1 MFNLNKLLQAL
12 NPLLD
17 SRQKQLALQILEG
30 YSNQYYTRFTEL
42 FKAKLGLL
50 GMNEDDNY
58 LISFLLRLMEDTKA
72 DFTMTFRQLGEIT
85 QKQLKELRVSQE
97 FWALQDIAKHKFF
110 PDWVAMYLLRLRRN
124 AGDSDTERRKRMM
137 SVNPRYVLRN
147 WMAES
152 AVQKA
157 EMNDFSEVHLL
168 QRVLQHPFQTQ
179 TMAEKAGYSL
189 RPPSWAND
197 LKVSCSS

>member
-85 QKQLKELRVSQE
+85 QKQLKELRVSQCGVKKRE
-97 FWALQDIAKHKFF
+97 GFENPVVTQR
-110 PDWVAMYLLRLRRN
+110 AMGLPCWDGSPCQL
-124 AGDSDTERRKRMM
+124 
-137 SVNPRYVLRN
+137 
-147 WMAES
+147 
-152 AVQKA
+152 
-157 EMNDFSEVHLL
+157 
-168 QRVLQHPFQTQ
+168 
-179 TMAEKAGYSL
+179 
-189 RPPSWAND
+189 PPSA
-197 LKVSCSS
+197 LGFEYFLCTVA